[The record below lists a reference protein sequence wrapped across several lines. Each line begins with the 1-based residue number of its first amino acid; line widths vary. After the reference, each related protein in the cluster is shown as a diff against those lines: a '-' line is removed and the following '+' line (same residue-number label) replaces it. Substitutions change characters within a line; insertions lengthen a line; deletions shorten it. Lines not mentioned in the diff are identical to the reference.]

1 MSGNGNITTAASAAA
16 TADTASSFSGTADFS
31 FVDVDGAVPAL
42 SLSVTPRHDTIGI
55 GSGLKSTQVCVTVK
69 ARDLP
74 DDDENGDQTRASVDI
89 VVALDVSGSM
99 AGDKLDQCK
108 ETLEL
113 LLRALLPRDRFG
125 LITFASDARIDIP
138 AQSMTA
144 QNKEAALR
152 KIKALQ
158 TRGCTNISAA
168 IGLASQEMKMIESA
182 NEVRTIFLLTD
193 GHANEGMTD
202 AKDVTL
208 ATKRC
213 LVEGV
218 SSFDADTSTSTSKSG
233 DRCLD
238 GFMKKLS
245 VLSPSSS
252 SSSIPKD
259 ISMKSETKDDSPPI
273 SLHCFGYGVDHDSQ
287 FLRQVSN
294 ATPGG
299 TYYFVKNDSNVGAAF
314 GDALGGILSV
324 VAQSAMV
331 NIKVLPEASNL
342 GVTVKIYHAD
352 QLQRGMDLYSVTLG
366 DFYAEESRDV
376 VFDLALATPL
386 KGKAG
391 GDGSSIPHV
400 QITLAATDAIQK
412 RPLMIGPV
420 TCSVKRPDANDI
432 SEANHHVLVQW
443 LRVYATQEMA
453 DAEKLASDG
462 KLAAA
467 RAKVQKAMQT
477 IQGTPGV
484 DQSHGLVRQLTAEL
498 ETISEG
504 LSSRHTYSSGGA
516 HYIHRSLQTHTYQR
530 CAEDTHETPN
540 VYRSSNKA
548 SMSLAFSPRKK

>member
-1 MSGNGNITTAASAAA
+1 MSENGNNTTAASAAA
-16 TADTASSFSGTADFS
+16 TADTASSASGTADFS

-42 SLSVTPRHDTIGI
+42 SLSVTPRHDTIGV

-99 AGDKLDQCK
+99 TWDKLDQCK

-152 KIKALQ
+152 KIKALE

-168 IGLASQEMKMIESA
+168 IGLASQEMKMIDSP

-202 AKDVTL
+202 PKDVTL

-218 SSFDADTSTSTSKSG
+218 SSFDNDTSQSEYRG
-233 DRCLD
+233 L
-238 GFMKKLS
+238 GGIFKKFS
-245 VLSPSSS
+245 VLSPSS

-259 ISMKSETKDDSPPI
+259 ISMKSETKDSPPI
-273 SLHCFGYGVDHDSQ
+273 SLHCFGYGADHDSQ

-299 TYYFVKNDSNVGAAF
+299 TYYFVKDDSNVGAAF

-331 NIKVLPEASNL
+331 NIKVPPEASDL
-342 GVTVKIYHAD
+342 GVKIIKIYHAEK
-352 QLQRGMDLYSVTLG
+352 LQRDKDSYSVTLG

-376 VFDLALATPL
+376 VFDLALATPR
-386 KGKAG
+386 KGEAG
-391 GDGSSIPHV
+391 EDGSSIPHV

-420 TCSVKRPDANDI
+420 TCSVKRPDTNDI

-453 DAEKLASDG
+453 DAETLASNDN
-462 KLAAA
+462 LAAA
-467 RAKVQKAMQT
+467 RAKIQKAMKT

-484 DQSHGLVRQLTAEL
+484 HQSHVLVRQLTAEL

-504 LSSRHTYSSGGA
+504 LSSHYTYSSGGA
-516 HYIHRSLQTHTYQR
+516 HYMQRTMQTHTYQR
-530 CAEDTHETPN
+530 CSEDVHATPN

-548 SMSLAFSPRKK
+548 SMSLAFSPSKK